1 MLQRYAYVD
10 LSSTLQVS
18 RGGCRSTTAL
28 HTARTVLVCKFR
40 ESTNTW
46 QPRVDFLW
54 SLDPFALCHLLVG
67 AGQGRLWCKSFAG
80 QPPWPVETVA
90 FSTEK
95 SPSLRTD
102 VIQAPK
108 ERGRSAFQAPNPTM
122 QAPCRRSDAFRIALR
137 SLWRYEWPGPDSP
150 ARATGIACAS
160 RSGQLKPAL
169 LTAIPPC
176 RSLPLASM
184 SQTGDESELVAWC
197 GVDFSSELLLPS
209 SARSPRL

>member
-1 MLQRYAYVD
+1 MLQKYAYVD
-10 LSSTLQVS
+10 LSLTLHAS
-18 RGGCRSTTAL
+18 RDRCRSTTAL
-28 HTARTVLVCKFR
+28 HTAKTVLVCKFR
-40 ESTNTW
+40 ESTTTTW

-54 SLDPFALCHLLVG
+54 SPDPFALCHLLAG

-80 QPPWPVETVA
+80 QPPWPVENVA

-102 VIQAPK
+102 VIKAPR

-122 QAPCRRSDAFRIALR
+122 QASCRRSDAFCIALR
-137 SLWRYEWPGPDSP
+137 SLWRYEWPGSDSP

-169 LTAIPPC
+169 LAAIPPC

-184 SQTGDESELVAWC
+184 S
-197 GVDFSSELLLPS
+197 
-209 SARSPRL
+209 